1 MVEHDEMV
9 GKVLKKL
16 DDLGI
21 ADNTIVIYS
30 TDNGAEK
37 LTWPDGGSTPFFGE
51 KGTTWE
57 GGFRV
62 PLLVRWPGVIKP
74 GTVYNNIISHE
85 DWMPTLLAAA
95 GDPDV
100 VQKVADGYKVGDKT
114 FEQHLDGYNFLPFF
128 QGKEDKSPRHEIFY
142 FDQGGNL
149 NAVRYDDWKVNFAVT
164 EGAINTAYRKT
175 PAWPIIVN
183 LRADPFESAPHDSGM
198 YVRWYADLLWIFVP
212 IQGEVAKFA
221 ATLKE
226 YPPVSG
232 GSLSGGLSYRTVQ
245 IQQALDLLNSLP
257 GGQN

>member
-9 GKVLKKL
+9 GKVLKKI

-62 PLLVRWPGVIKP
+62 PLVMRWPGVIKP

-100 VQKVADGYKVGDKT
+100 VKKVAEGYKLGDKT
-114 FEQHLDGYNFLPFF
+114 FKQHLDGYNFLPFF
-128 QGKEDKSPRHEIFY
+128 QGKEEKSPRHEVFY
-142 FDQGGNL
+142 FDQAGNL
-149 NAVRYDDWKVNFAVT
+149 NAVRYDDWKIAFAT
-164 EGAINTAYRKT
+164 NEGGINTAYRKA
-175 PAWPIIVN
+175 PAWPVIVN
-183 LRADPFESAPHDSGM
+183 LRADPFESASHDSGM
-198 YVRWYADLLWIFVP
+198 YVRWYADLLWLFVP
-212 IQGEVAKFA
+212 IQGKIAEFA

-226 YPPVSG
+226 YPPVTG
-232 GSLSGGLSYRTVQ
+232 GSLSGGLNYKAVQ
-245 IQQALDLLNSLP
+245 IQNALDQLQSLSTSR
-257 GGQN
+257 N